1 IGAVL
6 GLGCTSKTTPFPD
19 SCRPMPRAD
28 HLLKLL
34 VLDRGMI
41 KAEKWNWKV
50 HTEAEALIDM
60 IQQNHS
66 INRAVRIES

>member
-41 KAEKWNWKV
+41 KAAFVNDSRGSAWDK
-50 HTEAEALIDM
+50 LIFYFKLT
-60 IQQNHS
+60 
-66 INRAVRIES
+66 

>member
-41 KAEKWNWKV
+41 KAEK
-50 HTEAEALIDM
+50 EAITITKKAIIALK
-60 IQQNHS
+60 S
-66 INRAVRIES
+66 IKIPNIFPSCK